1 MVNVCRAD
9 ELKMTTCLNT
19 VILAGKMG
27 DFEELNGL
35 QGSLEV
41 NEIAECSSVSS

>member
-19 VILAGKMG
+19 VILAGEMG